1 MAAGKPISYGMCR
14 TETDIITY
22 LIIGYDPEYR
32 QFSPGTILLLRI
44 VEALFAEHRFRV
56 FDLGGH
62 AADYKA
68 FHATGSIDYLRVIW
82 MPITSKNL
90 ALVGAHWTSLQ
101 AWRGASFAKTICS
114 NTARRLAAHLSAGR
128 AIPPTKHGRSIH

>member
-1 MAAGKPISYGMCR
+1 MCR

-44 VEALFAEHRFRV
+44 VEALFAEHRFRL

-90 ALVGAHWTSLQ
+90 ALVGAHWISLR
-101 AWRGASFAKTICS
+101 AWRGASFGKTICS
-114 NTARRLAAHLSAGR
+114 NIARRLAARLSAGR
-128 AIPPTKHGRSIH
+128 ASPPMNHERSTH

>member
-1 MAAGKPISYGMCR
+1 MCR

-44 VEALFAEHRFRV
+44 VEALFAEHRFRL

-82 MPITSKNL
+82 MPITAKNL
-90 ALVGAHWTSLQ
+90 TLVGAHWISLQ
-101 AWRGASFAKTICS
+101 AWRGASFAKTISS
-114 NTARRLAAHLSAGR
+114 NIARRLAARLAAGR
-128 AIPPTKHGRSIH
+128 AKPANEARAVDTLSTTGRGAG

>member
-1 MAAGKPISYGMCR
+1 MAAGKPISYGLCR
-14 TETDIITY
+14 TEADIITY

-44 VEALFAEHRFRV
+44 VEALFAEHRFRL

-82 MPITSKNL
+82 MPITAKNL
-90 ALVGAHWTSLQ
+90 ALVGAHWMSLQ
-101 AWRGASFAKTICS
+101 AWRGASSAKTICGS
-114 NTARRLAAHLSAGR
+114 TAMWLAGHLSAVR
-128 AIPPTKHGRSIH
+128 AILPVNHKRSMR

>member
-44 VEALFAEHRFRV
+44 VEALLAEHRFRL

-82 MPITSKNL
+82 MPTTAKNL
-90 ALVGAHWTSLQ
+90 ALVGAHWISLQ
-101 AWRGASFAKTICS
+101 AWRGAACAKTICG
-114 NTARRLAAHLSAGR
+114 NIARRLAACLPAGR
-128 AIPPTKHGRSIH
+128 ANPPTKYERSIH